1 MTTLKLC
8 FPDNNKAIIGSIL
21 GVVAL
26 CVFLVA
32 TMSVIYWRK
41 RRINTPEKQSFENPL
56 AGQPSAAEHEDQAN
70 TDV

>member
-1 MTTLKLC
+1 MC
-8 FPDNNKAIIGSIL
+8 FPDYSTAIIGSIL

-41 RRINTPEKQSFENPL
+41 RRINTPEQPSFENPL